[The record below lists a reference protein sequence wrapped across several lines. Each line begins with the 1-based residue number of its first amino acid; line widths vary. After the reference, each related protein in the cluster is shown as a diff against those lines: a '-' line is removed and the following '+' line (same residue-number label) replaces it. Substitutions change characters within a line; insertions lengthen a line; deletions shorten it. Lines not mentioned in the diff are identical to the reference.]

1 MNENTYDLNSGWYT
15 ELSKNPV
22 DIEKILLILES
33 LKINNYNHNVQNLLT
48 KKWLGL
54 SHDKIL
60 SSFTSVI
67 TPLDFKISNYNYI
80 PFEYLLTL

>member
-33 LKINNYNHNVQNLLT
+33 LKINNYEHNVQNLLT

-60 SSFTSVI
+60 SSFTSAI
-67 TPLDFKISNYNYI
+67 TPVNFKISNYNYI

>member
-60 SSFTSVI
+60 SSFTSAI

>member
-22 DIEKILLILES
+22 DIEKIILILES

-60 SSFTSVI
+60 SSFTSAI

>member
-1 MNENTYDLNSGWYT
+1 MNENTYDLNSRWYT

-60 SSFTSVI
+60 SSFTSAI
-67 TPLDFKISNYNYI
+67 TPLDFKIYNYNYI

>member
-1 MNENTYDLNSGWYT
+1 MNENTYDLNSRWYT

-33 LKINNYNHNVQNLLT
+33 LKINNYEHNVQNLLT
-48 KKWLGL
+48 KKWLGV
-54 SHDKIL
+54 SHGKIL
-60 SSFTSVI
+60 SSFTSAT
-67 TPLDFKISNYNYI
+67 TPVNFKISNYNYI

>member
-1 MNENTYDLNSGWYT
+1 MNENTYDLNSAWYT

-33 LKINNYNHNVQNLLT
+33 LKINNYEHNVQNLLT

-60 SSFTSVI
+60 SSFTSSV
-67 TPLDFKISNYNYI
+67 TALDFKISNYNYI

>member
-1 MNENTYDLNSGWYT
+1 MNENTYDLNSAWYT

-22 DIEKILLILES
+22 EIEKILLILEA

-54 SHDKIL
+54 SHGKTL
-60 SSFTSVI
+60 SSFTSGI
-67 TPLDFKISNYNYI
+67 TPVDFKNSNYNYI

>member
-1 MNENTYDLNSGWYT
+1 MYDLNKDWYT
-15 ELSKNPV
+15 ELPTNQV

-33 LKINNYNHNVQNLLT
+33 LKINNYEHNVQNLLT

-60 SSFTSVI
+60 SSFTSAT
-67 TPLDFKISNYNYI
+67 TPVNFKISNYNYI

>member
-1 MNENTYDLNSGWYT
+1 MNENTYDLNSAWYT

>member
-33 LKINNYNHNVQNLLT
+33 LKINNYNNNVQNLLT